1 MALICD
7 LTAIN
12 GCAIKNKLTIR
23 KPYDDRDSQIDLNVF
38 RPALGAS
45 REQVKARYELGPLGE
60 DLGDSC
66 CVFSEGMV
74 LADSQVPLASASK
87 NVCFSASSVCMGR
100 EPLILQAPGMSVP
113 RKAPSPH
120 RPVVAM

>member
-1 MALICD
+1 M
-7 LTAIN
+7 
-12 GCAIKNKLTIR
+12 
-23 KPYDDRDSQIDLNVF
+23 
-38 RPALGAS
+38 
-45 REQVKARYELGPLGE
+45 KARYEPGPLGE

-66 CVFSEGMV
+66 CVFSAGMV

-113 RKAPSPH
+113 RKGPSPH